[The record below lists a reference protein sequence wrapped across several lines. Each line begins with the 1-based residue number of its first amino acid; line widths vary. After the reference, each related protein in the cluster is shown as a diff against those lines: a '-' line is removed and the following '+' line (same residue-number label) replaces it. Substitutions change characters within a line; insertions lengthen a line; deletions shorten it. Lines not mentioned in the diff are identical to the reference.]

1 MAKEDG
7 YSNLIPLNQR
17 AKDAQ
22 REIQSKGGY
31 AKAKKMRKKKA
42 VREVMEMLANQP
54 LTNDKLKK
62 SIKGITA
69 GVEDDDIDLLTA
81 ATMGIF
87 QSAIRGN
94 EKAYRLIAEH
104 LAEAQEL
111 EEMPEDELSKS
122 LREIADSM

>member
-31 AKAKKMRKKKA
+31 AKAEKMRKKKA

-87 QSAIRGN
+87 QSAIKGN

-122 LREIADSM
+122 LRELGESL